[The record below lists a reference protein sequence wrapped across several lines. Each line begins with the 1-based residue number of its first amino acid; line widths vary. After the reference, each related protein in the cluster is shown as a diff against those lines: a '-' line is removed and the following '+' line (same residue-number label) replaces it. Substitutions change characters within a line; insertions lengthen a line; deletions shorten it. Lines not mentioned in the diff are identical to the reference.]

1 MANYKI
7 NEKNKKIIVSA
18 LLSDIEKEIISL
30 YISQGYTVKQ
40 KTKTKRILQE
50 DIIKWFDKN
59 QDNEGLK
66 KFKSQKDKK
75 IKDKNGNER
84 KAGYLSAYQW
94 FKTTYPEAI
103 KEIKEEKN
111 NR

>member
-7 NEKNKKIIVSA
+7 NEKSKKITVSA

-40 KTKTKRILQE
+40 KSTTKRVSQE
-50 DIIKWFDKN
+50 DIIKWFDKK
-59 QDNEGLK
+59 QDTEGLK
-66 KFKSQKDKK
+66 EFEAQKENK
-75 IKDKNGNER
+75 IKDKNGKER

-103 KEIKEEKN
+103 KEIKEEKK
-111 NR
+111 